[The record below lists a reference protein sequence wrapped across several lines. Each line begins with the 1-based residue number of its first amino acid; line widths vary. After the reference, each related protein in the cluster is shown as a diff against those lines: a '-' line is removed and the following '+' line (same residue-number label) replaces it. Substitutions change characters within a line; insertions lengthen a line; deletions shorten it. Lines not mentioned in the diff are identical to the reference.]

1 MKKKTHR
8 EYQASD
14 KKLKCDSAMR
24 KNRLCSSSTTTTLT
38 PTTTYK
44 KKHIYKQKCKT
55 LFIVEVLVVHM
66 PFKVYNF
73 NRKRFSVV
81 VVPHLFQLLF

>member
-1 MKKKTHR
+1 M
-8 EYQASD
+8 Q
-14 KKLKCDSAMR
+14 
-24 KNRLCSSSTTTTLT
+24 N
-38 PTTTYK
+38 
-44 KKHIYKQKCKT
+44 I

-81 VVPHLFQLLF
+81 VVPHLFQLFFGAFVVVEGKIFQ